1 MIRRLAGSIVEDHG
15 EWLVVRTPAIP
26 TFWWGNFL
34 LFAHALRP
42 GDAIDWE
49 RRFVAQFPGAKHRA
63 YGIDGTGGE
72 VGDTAEVATLGVVPD
87 VSVVLTASALR
98 PPPSSASS
106 TATRRLCCDR
116 DWAEALR
123 LRQACDDQPDSDGQ
137 RLFRQHKLEEARSL
151 TEQGHGAWF
160 GTFEADQMVCG
171 LGIFSDGSGVARY
184 QSVETHPA
192 HRRRGLARRLVHEAS
207 VYATTELAATTLVIV
222 ADPGYHAIDLYRS
235 LGFRDQ
241 EKQLQLA
248 RPPGAALVDS

>member
-1 MIRRLAGSIVEDHG
+1 
-15 EWLVVRTPAIP
+15 
-26 TFWWGNFL
+26 
-34 LFAHALRP
+34 
-42 GDAIDWE
+42 
-49 RRFVAQFPGAKHRA
+49 
-63 YGIDGTGGE
+63 
-72 VGDTAEVATLGVVPD
+72 
-87 VSVVLTASALR
+87 
-98 PPPSSASS
+98 
-106 TATRRLCCDR
+106 
-116 DWAEALR
+116 
-123 LRQACDDQPDSDGQ
+123 
-137 RLFRQHKLEEARSL
+137 
-151 TEQGHGAWF
+151 
-160 GTFEADQMVCG
+160 MVCG